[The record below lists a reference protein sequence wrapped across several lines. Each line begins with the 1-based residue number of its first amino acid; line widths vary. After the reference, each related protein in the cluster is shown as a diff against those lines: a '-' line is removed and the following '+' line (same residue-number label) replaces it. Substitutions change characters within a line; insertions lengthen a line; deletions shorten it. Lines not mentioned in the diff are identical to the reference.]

1 LTVPSA
7 RELVWDGCINVRDL
21 GGHPTD
27 DGGGTLY
34 RRVVR
39 ADSVRQLSDEGWA
52 ALVDYGSRSIVDLR
66 WHEELEAD
74 PPKELPVNVVHV
86 PLFGTRSQ
94 MDEIN
99 VLIAELEHPVESRR
113 VTYLECLDRFNSNFA
128 EAVQAV
134 AEVGD
139 GAVVVHCA
147 GGVDRTGLVS
157 ALLLRLA
164 GVGAEG
170 IAADYALSGR
180 NFSHLIDT
188 WIADAET
195 EDERRRRRLL
205 SVVSAE
211 VMVETLEALEAQH
224 GSVRGYLSEA
234 GVSEGALNR
243 VAARLRG

>member
-1 LTVPSA
+1 MPSA
-7 RELVWDGCINVRDL
+7 RELVWDGCVNVRDL
-21 GGHPTD
+21 GGHATE
-27 DGGGTLY
+27 DGGETLY
-34 RRVVR
+34 GRVVR

-52 ALVDYGSRSIVDLR
+52 ALVEYGIRRIVDLR

-74 PPKELPVNVVHV
+74 PPRELPVDVVHV
-86 PLFGTRSQ
+86 PLFGSRSQ

-99 VLIAELEHPVESRR
+99 TFIAELEDPVESRR
-113 VTYLECLDRFNSNFA
+113 VTYLECLDRFSSNFA
-128 EAVQAV
+128 SAVDAV
-134 AEVGD
+134 AEVGN

-157 ALLLRLA
+157 AILLRLA
-164 GVGAEG
+164 GVGPET

-180 NFSHLIDT
+180 NLAHLVEA

-205 SVVSAE
+205 SVVPAE
-211 VMVETLEALEAQH
+211 VMAETLEALEAQH
-224 GSVRGYLSEA
+224 GCVRGYLREA
-234 GVSEGALNR
+234 GASEDGLDR